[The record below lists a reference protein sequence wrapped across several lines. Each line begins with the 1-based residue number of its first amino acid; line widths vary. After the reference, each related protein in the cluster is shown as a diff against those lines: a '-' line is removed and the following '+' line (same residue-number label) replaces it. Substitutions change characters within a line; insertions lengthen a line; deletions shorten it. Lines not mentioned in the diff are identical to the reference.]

1 MYIFLFHKKN
11 GYPPSCTQSTSSTR
25 EREKNNIKK
34 RQTRKVIILHL
45 LCLLSLSM
53 IKSTY
58 RSESNPPLL
67 WLSFH
72 KLIEVLNV
80 FDRFQWSLIAHHVSQ
95 LMRDIS
101 THSRYQH
108 TYYTNKINRNSRAA
122 ANRST
127 HVCTSRWKVCSLSR
141 EHRKLNG
148 PISSSSF
155 RCTVFVLSTHTNPKK
170 IWKYPHR
177 ATMSTMAHNQAEKS
191 EYKCSH
197 TK

>member
-1 MYIFLFHKKN
+1 M
-11 GYPPSCTQSTSSTR
+11 
-25 EREKNNIKK
+25 
-34 RQTRKVIILHL
+34 IILHL

-127 HVCTSRWKVCSLSR
+127 HVCTSRWEVCSLSR

-155 RCTVFVLSTHTNPKK
+155 SLHGFRFVN
-170 IWKYPHR
+170 
-177 ATMSTMAHNQAEKS
+177 AHKS
-191 EYKCSH
+191 EENLEISTSSH
-197 TK
+197 DVDNGA